1 MPRVGRETSP
11 REGRVS
17 IRWMHSIRAALI
29 LFMSLAACASPAAI
43 PTQQQSSPIAIATW
57 PFGKIGTERAIE
69 ELQRGGTPID
79 AVEQGVRAVEKI
91 SPDRSVGLGGQPN
104 AAGYVQLDA
113 CIMDGKTCGAG
124 SVAGLEGI
132 VHPISA
138 ARRVMEDTKH
148 VMLVGEG
155 ARWFALS
162 KGLESIDVSEL
173 PAKKQSWQVAAQK
186 PATPTG
192 HDTVTLLVL
201 GKDGDLAGGC
211 STSGMAGKLPGRVG
225 DSPILGAGLFVD
237 NEVGA
242 AGATGVGENVMR
254 HCATFA
260 VVERMRQGMHPQ
272 QACEATLHAIA
283 KKDPRGYRL
292 NLCLLALDKQG
303 RVGAATTDEPFPYAV
318 TAQGKSEV
326 RTARPIAPR

>member
-1 MPRVGRETSP
+1 MRR
-11 REGRVS
+11 
-17 IRWMHSIRAALI
+17 MHAVKSAPL
-29 LFMSLAACASPAAI
+29 LLAAILASACAAPR
-43 PTQQQSSPIAIATW
+43 SSEQATGSLPVAIATW
-57 PFGKIGTERAIE
+57 PFGKVGTDRAMQ
-69 ELQRGGTPID
+69 ELRAGASPLD
-79 AVEQGVRAVEKI
+79 AVEQGVRAVEKL
-91 SPDRSVGLGGQPN
+91 SPDGSVGLGGRPN

-162 KGLESIDVSEL
+162 KGLETVDVSAL
-173 PAKKQSWQVAAQK
+173 DAQK
-186 PATPTG
+186 KAWQEKATSAKEPSG
-192 HDTVTLLVL
+192 HDTVTLLAL
-201 GKDGDLAGGC
+201 AQNGDLAGGC
-211 STSGMAGKLPGRVG
+211 STSGMADKLPGRVG
-225 DSPILGAGLFVD
+225 DSPILGAGLYVD

-254 HCATFA
+254 HCTTYAI
-260 VVERMRQGMHPQ
+260 VERMRQGMDPQ
-272 QACEATLHAIA
+272 TACEETLHAIA

-292 NLCLLALDKQG
+292 NFCVLAVDKQG

-318 TAQGKSEV
+318 TTATGSEV
-326 RTARPIAPR
+326 RTAQPIRAR